1 MKCNTVIKQAGI
13 CWMCEKDYKEIS
25 SEYRRMFWGGGGV
38 QEKGVLGGKAER
50 LSGKDHTALHFIL
63 QDIEATVELG
73 QE

>member
-38 QEKGVLGGKAER
+38 QEKGC
-50 LSGKDHTALHFIL
+50 
-63 QDIEATVELG
+63 
-73 QE
+73 